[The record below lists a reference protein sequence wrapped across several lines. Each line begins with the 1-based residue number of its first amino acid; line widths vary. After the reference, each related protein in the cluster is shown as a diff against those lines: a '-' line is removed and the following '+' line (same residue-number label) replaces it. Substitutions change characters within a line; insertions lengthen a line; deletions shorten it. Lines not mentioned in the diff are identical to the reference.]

1 MSATVPT
8 SDLLTVTRE
17 VEDFVAGGGW
27 DQGPQLFALVPTV
40 ELLDKQP
47 ELADQVNPDT
57 ALVPIAQEDLP
68 DTDLAEILAG
78 IMWPDAVTGCAL
90 AQEIVVLPPEAEASL
105 PSGPDAGADDLR
117 QAAAEHPDRQ
127 EARLVAAVLRDG
139 TSVCMLRLRDG
150 DLVESPDL
158 APNLIRAL
166 LGTFDG

>member
-1 MSATVPT
+1 
-8 SDLLTVTRE
+8 
-17 VEDFVAGGGW
+17 
-27 DQGPQLFALVPTV
+27 
-40 ELLDKQP
+40 
-47 ELADQVNPDT
+47 
-57 ALVPIAQEDLP
+57 
-68 DTDLAEILAG
+68 
-78 IMWPDAVTGCAL
+78 MWPDAVTGCAL

-105 PSGPDAGADDLR
+105 PSGPDDLR

-139 TSVCMLRLRDG
+139 TSVCVLRLRDG